1 MSSCVSKIMER
12 IINERLMW
20 WAERHGIL
28 DNWQNSFQKGRSCL
42 DNLARVK
49 IEVNIAP
56 RTGERIA
63 IAFLDINAAYDSV
76 TRARDILTDK
86 LIEEGCPTRLWKY
99 IEEWMTDKCT
109 NFVLSK
115 AKEVHYVVNK
125 GLPQGGVLSSLLYA
139 IYTKDILIKINP
151 QMKQYNMQT
160 ILL

>member
-1 MSSCVSKIMER
+1 MER

-28 DNWQNSFQKGRSCL
+28 DNWQNSFRKGRSYL

-49 IEVNIAP
+49 IEVDITS
-56 RTGERIA
+56 RTSERIA
-63 IAFLDINAAYDSV
+63 IAFLDINVAYDSV
-76 TRARDILTDK
+76 TRDILTDK

-99 IEEWMTDKCT
+99 IEKWMTDRCT

-115 AKEVHYVVNK
+115 DKEVHYIVNK
-125 GLPQGGVLSSLLYA
+125 GLPQGGMLSSLLYA
-139 IYTKDILIKINP
+139 IYTKDILIKINT